1 MTVSFA
7 QSNVG
12 IRDCANSGTITQGSV
27 TTAAGD
33 VLVIFDVAGRTAPW
47 QTQWSID
54 GAAALTPLSSYDEA
68 GEAAVVH
75 AYAVTDLA
83 AGSHTI
89 DATNPASGG
98 STGRFVVY
106 GWAIAAGVDAAAIDS
121 GDVRADITGPT
132 GAAKTWATGAVAAN
146 GGAIGF
152 MASRAGAAV
161 ASVDHTNLGTVSTG
175 GGAASYSSAA
185 LQSYTTATADTD
197 ETMGVT
203 FGGTGSGAY
212 VGIVLAPAAV
222 GTPATFTTLAG
233 DATAAGGD
241 TSMQGAARFAAA
253 AGSASGG
260 GGSTA
265 LAGQGILAATA
276 GAAAASG
283 GGVSMAGAATFT
295 VSVGAASAAGGT
307 VVMSAGSPA
316 TMVALA
322 SAATAAGGTA
332 TVTGAGVLAVTSAAV
347 TASGGTATMTAG
359 GTGTITALT
368 GAATASGGAA
378 AMSGQARF
386 VATAAAATAS
396 GGTALLA
403 GAATF
408 LALAATATASG
419 GVATSTGAARMAVL
433 AGQAL
438 AVGGVAQMVAA
449 GSPPDSTP
457 ADLTIHT
464 GPASYTRIIP
474 GPATRRTIHPGRT
487 L

>member
-1 MTVSFA
+1 MAVSFA

-12 IRDCANSGTITQGSV
+12 VRDCADSGAITQGSV

-54 GAAALTPLSSYDEA
+54 GGAALTPLSSYDEA

-75 AYAVTDLA
+75 MYAVTGLA

-106 GWAIAAGVDAAAIDS
+106 GWAVAAGADAAAIDS
-121 GDVRADITGPT
+121 GDVRADITGST
-132 GAAKTWATGAVAAN
+132 SAAKTWATGPVAAN

-175 GGAASYSSAA
+175 GGTVSYSSAA
-185 LQSYTTATADTD
+185 LQSYTTAAADTD

-253 AGSASGG
+253 AGSATGG
-260 GGSTA
+260 GGSTT
-265 LAGQGILAATA
+265 LAGQGILGATA

-283 GGVSMAGAATFT
+283 GGVSMAGAAAFA

-322 SAATAAGGTA
+322 GAATAAGGTA
-332 TVTGAGVLAVTSAAV
+332 AVTGGAVLVATAGAV
-347 TASGGTATMTAG
+347 TAGGGTASMSTGGAG
-359 GTGTITALT
+359 TFTALT
-368 GAATASGGAA
+368 GAATASGGTA

-408 LALAATATASG
+408 LALAATASASG

-438 AVGGVAQMVAA
+438 AAGGVAQMVGDAVA
-449 GSPPDSTP
+449 PVPTP
-457 ADLTIHT
+457 A
-464 GPASYTRIIP
+464 S
-474 GPATRRTIHPGRT
+474 RT
-487 L
+487 LRIPYESRTLPVAREDRTLRVRST